1 MPGDLN
7 LRNDSQIGLRT
18 LVEMWTLLALWLM
31 AVAWG
36 GAVVGALTVSAL
48 GVILLAAG
56 HRVASDQ
63 RLVVGGALFIGGL
76 FVWVAV
82 TPFLR

>member
-1 MPGDLN
+1 MNP
-7 LRNDSQIGLRT
+7 RNGSQIGLRT
-18 LVEMWTLLALWLM
+18 VIEMWTLIALWLA

-36 GAVVGALTVSAL
+36 GAVVGALTVSAM
-48 GVILLAAG
+48 GVILLLAG

-63 RLVVGGALFIGGL
+63 RLTLGGALFISGL
-76 FVWVAV
+76 FIWVAI